1 MHKEKF
7 GQGIMMGQEGVFTE
21 VPSETQM
28 SVWVGLRE
36 RTKTVTQ
43 KKGKS
48 FFYSLRGKWGSRKRA
63 QSVCNLGCECSRQKG
78 QLQILYKLSCYFSR
92 KTEFLSAT
100 V

>member
-43 KKGKS
+43 KKG
-48 FFYSLRGKWGSRKRA
+48 SLRGKWGSRKRA
-63 QSVCNLGCECSRQKG
+63 QSVCNLGSECSRQKG